1 MGSFYKTYFPMGYI
15 YFKGLVSK
23 ETVVLHL
30 WLKQVDTVDCQWL
43 KQVQR
48 PVKQLSEQDLSK
60 ECKLNLEL
68 LHLIHIPCC
77 AEIMCHGG
85 NVTL

>member
-1 MGSFYKTYFPMGYI
+1 MGYI

-48 PVKQLSEQDLSK
+48 PVKQLSEQD
-60 ECKLNLEL
+60 
-68 LHLIHIPCC
+68 
-77 AEIMCHGG
+77 
-85 NVTL
+85 